1 VSRRSSFLEDFFL
14 LSTRI
19 PFFAAVGISA
29 ALWALFDFLSKRWGV
44 GPLQLGTFDRVGGGY
59 LFLGTIAGVLR
70 FAVPAIVL
78 IGSAVGAFV
87 AWRRR
92 RLYAGAVED
101 PRSMLTGMSW
111 QDFER
116 LVADAFTRNGFT
128 VQEKGGAQ
136 ADGGVDLVLQRPVIG
151 GTGATRYLIQ
161 CKQWKSKKVDVATC
175 RELLGVVAASAADG
189 GFVVSAGGFTR
200 DAIALCAGRSIELV
214 DNERLHL
221 MMRSPVTLLPAVA
234 GGSGGARVGT
244 PTCPQCRS
252 PMVKRVAKRG
262 RGAGNSFW
270 GCSKF
275 PDCHGSRQLV

>member
-1 VSRRSSFLEDFFL
+1 MSRRSSFLEDLFL
-14 LSTRI
+14 FSTRI
-19 PFFAAVGISA
+19 PFFAAVGISV
-29 ALWALFDFLSKRWGV
+29 ALWALFDFLSRRWGV
-44 GPLQLGTFDRVGGGY
+44 GPLQFGTFGRVGGGY

-92 RLYAGAVED
+92 RLYVGAVED
-101 PRSMLTGMSW
+101 PQSMLTGMSW

-116 LVADAFTRNGFT
+116 LVADAFTRNGFI

-151 GTGATRYLIQ
+151 GSGATRYLVQ

-200 DAIALCAGRSIELV
+200 DAIAFCAGRPIEFV
-214 DNERLHL
+214 DNARLHL
-221 MMRSPVTLLPAVA
+221 MMRSPVTLLPVEGASSA
-234 GGSGGARVGT
+234 ARVGT
-244 PTCPQCRS
+244 PTCPQCSS

-262 RGAGNSFW
+262 RSAGNSFW

-275 PDCHGSRQLV
+275 PACHGSRQLV